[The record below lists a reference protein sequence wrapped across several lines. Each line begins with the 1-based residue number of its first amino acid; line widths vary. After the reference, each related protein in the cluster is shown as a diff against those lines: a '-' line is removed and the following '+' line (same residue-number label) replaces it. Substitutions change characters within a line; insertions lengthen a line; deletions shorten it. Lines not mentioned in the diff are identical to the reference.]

1 MTIGHIKASELLRIG
16 DSIRILRKNKGWTQ
30 KKLAIESGIHE
41 VQIRRYENNHSLPRD
56 EQLQKLA
63 NALGVE
69 NDFFTKSW
77 RKKQEYPFL
86 PCRNMNQAT
95 GIQK

>member
-41 VQIRRYENNHSLPRD
+41 VQIRRYENNHSLPRQKY
-56 EQLQKLA
+56 ESGNRNPKIESLQKIA
-63 NALGVE
+63 NALGISI
-69 NDFFTKSW
+69 TQLK
-77 RKKQEYPFL
+77 
-86 PCRNMNQAT
+86 NM
-95 GIQK
+95 

>member
-41 VQIRRYENNHSLPRD
+41 VQIRRYENNH
-56 EQLQKLA
+56 
-63 NALGVE
+63 
-69 NDFFTKSW
+69 
-77 RKKQEYPFL
+77 
-86 PCRNMNQAT
+86 
-95 GIQK
+95 